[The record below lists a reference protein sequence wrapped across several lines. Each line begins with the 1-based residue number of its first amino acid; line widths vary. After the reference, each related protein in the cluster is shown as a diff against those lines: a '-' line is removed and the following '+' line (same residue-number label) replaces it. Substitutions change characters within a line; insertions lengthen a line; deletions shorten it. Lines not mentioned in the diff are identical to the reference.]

1 MNSTFC
7 DDAGSQFAVT
17 ELTTAPHDLT
27 WTSGVNTQAYTEQQ
41 TGSLGVEISVLS
53 ETPKAIEFVMHEPM
67 PSQEQAMRGAMTTKT
82 KRKKHSDKHWE
93 MLRRNYLCR
102 LYIQESHT
110 MDELIFEMFVI
121 HGHKL
126 G

>member
-17 ELTTAPHDLT
+17 ELTTAPHDPT

-67 PSQEQAMRGAMTTKT
+67 PSQEQAMRG

-110 MDELIFEMFVI
+110 MDEVIFEMFVI